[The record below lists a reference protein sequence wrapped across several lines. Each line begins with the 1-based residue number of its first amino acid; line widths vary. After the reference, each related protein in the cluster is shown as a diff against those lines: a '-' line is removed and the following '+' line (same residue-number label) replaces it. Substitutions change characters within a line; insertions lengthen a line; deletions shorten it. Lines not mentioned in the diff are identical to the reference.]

1 MSAYACI
8 FVMGVVVGMLLDL
21 LLDFLIQ
28 QCRAKHQES
37 KGL

>member
-21 LLDFLIQ
+21 LLDLLIQ
-28 QCRAKHQES
+28 QCRAKHQE
-37 KGL
+37 

>member
-21 LLDFLIQ
+21 LLDLLIQ
-28 QCRAKHQES
+28 QCRAKHHE
-37 KGL
+37 